1 MKIFTVFLIIFTV
14 LIMGKSFFCAVEPAF
29 SQFYYLQSKNIHL
42 KQNSKATDSSFSKY
56 WEKPLFIRK
65 FGQFRHPFRQFE
77 IWKELFDV
85 ILLFHRTKKQHNSQL
100 SLLYHKTFQIFDLM
114 DPFRYGGTGR
124 LRRRYL

>member
-1 MKIFTVFLIIFTV
+1 MKIFIVFLIIFTV

-85 ILLFHRTKKQHNSQL
+85 ILLFHRTKKQQTASFL
-100 SLLYHKTFQIFDLM
+100 FEHKTYQIFELM
-114 DPFRYGGTGR
+114 DPFRMGDRVG
-124 LRRRYL
+124 